1 MYEETI
7 SKVQANVLKTYF
19 EKTKDHSTK
28 KVTALMVDN
37 CFTSD
42 ENFAIILSGIKSQ
55 QESSGKTLLNK
66 FVCTN
71 SKLGPKSVKV
81 LDDLMGNI
89 KEIIINNIQT
99 SMNK

>member
-1 MYEETI
+1 
-7 SKVQANVLKTYF
+7 
-19 EKTKDHSTK
+19 
-28 KVTALMVDN
+28 MVDN